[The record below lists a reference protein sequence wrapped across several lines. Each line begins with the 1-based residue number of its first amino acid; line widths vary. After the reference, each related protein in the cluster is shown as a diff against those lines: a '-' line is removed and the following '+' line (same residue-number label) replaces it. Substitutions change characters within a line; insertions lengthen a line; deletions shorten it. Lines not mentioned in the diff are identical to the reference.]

1 MSIYLPFVTLEQIWR
16 RGTDSPGAEKVSRGV
31 KGNLSSSLLYLV
43 LPGSL
48 SPRPSGFS
56 LLVHTL
62 ERGIFHLFCA
72 AVAGMLSVLALGM
85 GPNPAGTYSETEA
98 EPETAGHVACE
109 LAAAELIGLFL
120 KDWSS
125 PAWHIGDPDGG
136 MVTVM

>member
-1 MSIYLPFVTLEQIWR
+1 MTLEQIWS

-48 SPRPSGFS
+48 SPRPAGFS
-56 LLVHTL
+56 LPVHTL
-62 ERGIFHLFCA
+62 ERGVFHLFCA

-98 EPETAGHVACE
+98 DPETAGHVACE
-109 LAAAELIGLFL
+109 LAALSLLACSLKIGPHQPGTLGTL
-120 KDWSS
+120 T
-125 PAWHIGDPDGG
+125 GG